1 MDYKYQFRTGAELLE
16 LCKKYRKPISEIA
29 ILREMEFEHKERS
42 FILMQMR
49 KVRAT
54 MESAIQHG
62 LKSSEMAFMNLAG
75 GDAAKLFR
83 AKRRPKG
90 KRLISKLS
98 LRAMAYATATGE
110 TNAVMGR
117 IAAFPT
123 AGGAGV
129 VPGVVFGFAH
139 EYNLKSDLV
148 NRGLFTA
155 SAVGLIIAENAT
167 LSAAAAG
174 CQAEVG
180 AAMAM
185 GAAAVTEMRGGMPE
199 QCLNASAI
207 VLKSY
212 LGVACDPLG
221 GLVAVPCIKR
231 NAIGCPSAFAASELS
246 MAGVDSYIPFDEVV
260 DAMWRVGQLMSPAIK
275 ETALG
280 GLAITPTGLKVRK
293 RLGLP
298 DLKPTETM
306 VTLGASRV
314 SGRSLGMSK
323 ASSGPKKKTD
333 KGVSGQLKDKGVAG
347 RSAKL
352 VEMSAKTPKFV
363 QRRALK
369 KLV

>member
-1 MDYKYQFRTGAELLE
+1 MLYQFRTAKELLA
-16 LCKKYRKPISEIA
+16 LCAKHKKPISEIA
-29 ILREMEFEHKERS
+29 ILREIEFEHRERA
-42 FILMQMR
+42 FILDQMR
-49 KVRAT
+49 KVRQT
-54 MESAIQHG
+54 MEQAIKTG
-62 LKSSEMAFMNLAG
+62 LHSSEMAFMNLAG
-75 GDAAKLFR
+75 GDAAKIFR
-83 AKRRPKG
+83 AKRKPKG
-90 KRLISKLS
+90 KRLMSKLN

-139 EYNLKSDLV
+139 EYNLKSELV

-185 GAAAVTEMRGGMPE
+185 GAAAVTEMRGGTPE
-199 QCLNASAI
+199 ECINASAI

-246 MAGVDSYIPFDEVV
+246 VAGVDSYIPFDEVV
-260 DAMWRVGQLMSPAIK
+260 AAMWSIGQLMSPAIK

-306 VTLGASRV
+306 VQFGTQ
-314 SGRSLGMSK
+314 
-323 ASSGPKKKTD
+323 KKPVVGK
-333 KGVSGQLKDKGVAG
+333 
-347 RSAKL
+347 
-352 VEMSAKTPKFV
+352 P
-363 QRRALK
+363 RRALK
-369 KLV
+369 KLG

>member
-1 MDYKYQFRTGAELLE
+1 MEYQFKTAKQLLA
-16 LCKKYRKPISEIA
+16 LCKKHEKSISEIA
-29 ILREMEFEHKERS
+29 ILREMEFEHKDRK
-42 FILMQMR
+42 FIVTQMR
-49 KVRAT
+49 KVRKT
-54 MESAIQHG
+54 MEAAIKTG
-62 LKSSEMAFMNLAG
+62 LHSSEMAFMNLAG
-75 GDAAKLFR
+75 GDAMKIMKM
-83 AKRRPKG
+83 KRRPKG
-90 KRLISKLS
+90 IRLMSKLN

-139 EYNLKSDLV
+139 EYKLRSEKV
-148 NRGLFTA
+148 MRGLFVA

-185 GAAAVTEMRGGMPE
+185 GAAAVTEMRGGTPE
-199 QCLNASAI
+199 ECLNASSI

-246 MAGVDSYIPFDEVV
+246 LAGVESYIPFDEVV
-260 DAMWRVGQLMSPAIK
+260 AAMWSIGQMMSPKIK

-280 GLAITPTGLKVRK
+280 GLAVTPTGLKVRK

-306 VTLGASRV
+306 VEFP
-314 SGRSLGMSK
+314 
-323 ASSGPKKKTD
+323 PKQKGKKPIG
-333 KGVSGQLKDKGVAG
+333 KS
-347 RSAKL
+347 
-352 VEMSAKTPKFV
+352 
-363 QRRALK
+363 RRALK
-369 KLV
+369 KLF